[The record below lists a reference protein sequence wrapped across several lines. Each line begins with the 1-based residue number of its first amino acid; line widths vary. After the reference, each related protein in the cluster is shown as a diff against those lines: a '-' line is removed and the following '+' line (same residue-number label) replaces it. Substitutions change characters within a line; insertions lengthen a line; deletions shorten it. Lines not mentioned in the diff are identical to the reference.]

1 MKKCILLT
9 LYLLF
14 ISSALQSKP
23 STWSETATTLT
34 EFMQVKENK
43 LEEIIYHSPRR
54 YIYHIRGVKE
64 FIICIVEIK
73 LQGIPDS
80 TICYTENF

>member
-9 LYLLF
+9 IYLLL

-23 STWSETATTLT
+23 SSWSETATTLT
-34 EFMQVKENK
+34 EFMQIKEYK
-43 LEEIIYHSPRR
+43 LEEIIYDSPRR
-54 YIYHIRGVKE
+54 YIFHIRGVKE

-73 LQGIPDS
+73 LQGIPDY
-80 TICYTENF
+80 TTCYTENF

>member
-43 LEEIIYHSPRR
+43 LEEIIYHSPHR